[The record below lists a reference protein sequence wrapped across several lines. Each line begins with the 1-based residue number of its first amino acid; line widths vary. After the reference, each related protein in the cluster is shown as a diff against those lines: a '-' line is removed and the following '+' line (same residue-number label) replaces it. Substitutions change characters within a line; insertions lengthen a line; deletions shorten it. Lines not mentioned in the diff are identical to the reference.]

1 MKSGKDPGQVR
12 QSVVPGDH
20 EVEEVGLPP
29 GLAPVEAHLGLQPR
43 VPALAAAA
51 RAARHRQPP
60 VQPPQIFGHLTHV
73 LARSKR
79 GNTVSNT
86 IEEIVNLPRPGGRRQ
101 QRGLRP

>member
-20 EVEEVGLPP
+20 EVEEVALPP

-43 VPALAAAA
+43 VPALSAAA

-60 VQPPQIFGHLTHV
+60 VQPPQILGHLTHV
-73 LARSKR
+73 LARTMS
-79 GNTVSNT
+79 GNRTSNAV
-86 IEEIVNLPRPGGRRQ
+86 EEIVNLPRPGGRRQ